1 MQPSERVREDVR
13 EFAPY
18 VPGLSMDEIRERYG
32 LNRIIKLAS
41 NENPLGASPLVKRVL
56 ARKADTVFRYPRSGN
71 PALVAGF
78 AAAHGLPAACVVAGN
93 GSDEII
99 DLLVR
104 VTAQPGRDNVVAF
117 SPCFSIYVQQTR
129 LCGVELRQQPLG
141 PDFRFDFSALTRL
154 VDEHTA
160 LVFVTNPDNPS
171 GYAVPADELIRLARE
186 LPEKALLV
194 VDEAYADFAEPEAA
208 YSMLARFGQ
217 CDNVVVLRT
226 FSKLYGLAGL
236 RLGFGAMPEWLADTM
251 LRVKLPFS
259 VNLLAEAAGLA
270 ALEDKPF
277 LEASRDTVGR
287 GTPAPDPRAGRLR
300 LPGVP
305 LPGQFPH
312 GDPAQAGPRRLRGL
326 ARPGHHRALAQKLR
340 PAGQTADQHRQR
352 RGKYRVARSHAGY
365 SPSWPLSRRRA
376 ICW

>member
-1 MQPSERVREDVR
+1 MQPSERVREEVR
-13 EFAPY
+13 EFSPY

-32 LNRIIKLAS
+32 LARIIKMAS

-78 AAAHGLPAACVVAGN
+78 AAAHGLSPACVVAGN

-104 VTAQPGRDNVVAF
+104 VTARPGRDNVVAF

-129 LCGVELRQQPLG
+129 LCGVELRQMPLG
-141 PDFRFDFSALTRL
+141 PDFRFDFAALTRL
-154 VDEHTA
+154 VDANTS

-171 GYAVPADELIRLARE
+171 GYAVPAEELLRLARS

-194 VDEAYADFAEPEAA
+194 VDEAYVDFAEPEAD

-236 RLGFGAMPEWLADTM
+236 RLGFGVMPEVLADTV

-270 ALEDKPF
+270 ALEDRPF
-277 LEASRDTVGR
+277 LAATRETV
-287 GTPAPDPRAGRLR
+287 
-300 LPGVP
+300 
-305 LPGQFPH
+305 
-312 GDPAQAGPRRLRGL
+312 LRGRERLSRELADCGCQVFPSQANFLMVTPPVPALELYEALL
-326 ARPGHHRALAQKLR
+326 ARGIIVRSLKSYGLPDKLR
-340 PAGQTADQHRQR
+340 ISIGNDEENESFLAAVRDILNHGR
-352 RGKYRVARSHAGY
+352 
-365 SPSWPLSRRRA
+365 
-376 ICW
+376 

>member
-32 LNRIIKLAS
+32 LSRIIKMAS

-154 VDEHTA
+154 VDAHTA

-277 LEASRDTVGR
+277 LEASRDTVV
-287 GTPAPDPRAGRLR
+287 AGR
-300 LPGVP
+300 
-305 LPGQFPH
+305 
-312 GDPAQAGPRRLRGL
+312 RRLTRELADCGCQVFPSQANFLMVTPPKPALDVYEALL
-326 ARPGHHRALAQKLR
+326 ARGIIVRSLKSYGLPDKLR
-340 PAGQTADQHRQR
+340 ISVGNDEENTAFLEAMRDILHHGR
-352 RGKYRVARSHAGY
+352 
-365 SPSWPLSRRRA
+365 
-376 ICW
+376 